1 MEVNM
6 KSWVIIKWIR
16 NTDFVSAGKIIKGNQ
31 VGSISVWETDDY
43 QIWDSPAYEVL
54 GYFDGNF
61 KDAKKQA
68 KKYGG

>member
-1 MEVNM
+1 M

-31 VGSISVWETDDY
+31 VGCISVWETDDY

-54 GYFDGNF
+54 GYFDGYF
-61 KDAKKQA
+61 ADAKKQA
-68 KKYGG
+68 KSLGG

>member
-1 MEVNM
+1 M

-16 NTDFVSAGKIIKGNQ
+16 NTDFVSAGKIVKGNK

-43 QIWDSPAYEVL
+43 QIWDSPAYKVL
-54 GYFDGNF
+54 GYFDGYF

-68 KKYGG
+68 NRLGG

>member
-1 MEVNM
+1 M

-16 NTDFVSAGKIIKGNQ
+16 NTDFVSAGKIIKGNH

-43 QIWDSPAYEVL
+43 RIWDSPAYEVL
-54 GYFDGNF
+54 GYFNGYF

-68 KKYGG
+68 KKYVG